1 MILYRFTMVVRIQIS
16 SINLKHLELE
26 LFYFSPVTVRRRG
39 VLPWVPKQRWLSTS
53 LWIQGYH
60 LGLENWSS
68 WPWWFGGGLCSII
81 MLVSKDMANTY
92 TNRKTM
98 CLHVIE
104 RYRCSNCLPN
114 KIIHIDPFSVQEIGL
129 RCQFQTRPRHD
140 CWSHSAGTCQS
151 EDCSMSPPTLRA
163 T

>member
-1 MILYRFTMVVRIQIS
+1 MEYFPGSRNNGDFLHHFGSKGIIWGWKID
-16 SINLKHLELE
+16 HLD
-26 LFYFSPVTVRRRG
+26 
-39 VLPWVPKQRWLSTS
+39 
-53 LWIQGYH
+53 
-60 LGLENWSS
+60 LGDL
-68 WPWWFGGGLCSII
+68 GGGLCSII